1 VSTAG
6 TVDPRALFAR
16 LRDEL
21 PSDVTDHIVVVGSL
35 AAAYHYAGQVG
46 RGVKTKDADLVI
58 HPAGHT
64 VAAQEIA
71 TRLLQRGWRE
81 RPRDREPGT
90 ASTPPDE
97 LPAIRL
103 YPPDHDDYF
112 VELLMV
118 SAGETPGAKPWVSVE
133 LPGGYYGLP
142 GFEFRALTM
151 IDRQRGADGIA
162 YAHPAMMA
170 LANLLSHRELRHHV
184 MSAPIGGRLV
194 ERYAKDLGRV
204 LALARLASREDVE
217 AWAPRWLFALQ
228 ECFPTRWP
236 ELAGSVGAGLR
247 ALLDDAAFED
257 AWHCCNVGLLANM
270 GVTET
275 QLRAIARQVVADAIE
290 PVETRGAPSIDLPGR
305 GYGLGHAS
313 ARPAL
318 QERNLARRRQL
329 D

>member
-1 VSTAG
+1 MSPG

-16 LRDEL
+16 LQAEL
-21 PSDVTDHIVVVGSL
+21 PVDVIDHIVIIGSL
-35 AAAYHYAGQVG
+35 AAAYHHADQVRG
-46 RGVKTKDADLVI
+46 GVKTKDADLVI

-71 TRLLQRGWRE
+71 NRLMQRGWRE
-81 RPRDREPGT
+81 KRDREPGT
-90 ASTPPDE
+90 AATPPGD

-118 SAGETPGAKPWVSVE
+118 PAGETPGAKPWVSVE

-142 GFEFRALTM
+142 GFEFLALTM
-151 IDRQRGADGIA
+151 IDRQRGPDGIE

-204 LALARLASREDVE
+204 LALARLASREEVE

-247 ALLDDAAFED
+247 ALVDDAAFEE

-275 QLRAIARQVVADAIE
+275 QLRVIARQVIGDAIE
-290 PVETRGAPSIDLPGR
+290 PVEAGGR
-305 GYGLGHAS
+305 HA
-313 ARPAL
+313 L
-318 QERNLARRRQL
+318 ELHG
-329 D
+329 

>member
-1 VSTAG
+1 MSTIA

-16 LRDEL
+16 LRQEL
-21 PSDVTDHIVVVGSL
+21 PAEVLDHIVVVGSL
-35 AAAYHYAGQVG
+35 AAAYHYADQVG

-71 TRLLQRGWRE
+71 NRLLQRGWRE
-81 RPRDREPGT
+81 RTRDREPGT
-90 ASTPPDE
+90 GSTPPSE

-103 YPPDHDDYF
+103 YPPDHDEYF

-118 SAGETPGAKPWVSVE
+118 PAGETPGAKPWVSVE

-142 GFEFRALTM
+142 GFEFLALTM
-151 IDRQRGADGIA
+151 IDRQCGADGIE

-170 LANLLSHRELRHHV
+170 LANLLSHRELRQQI

-204 LALARLASREDVE
+204 LALARLARREDVE
-217 AWAPRWLFALQ
+217 TWGPRWLCALQ
-228 ECFPTRWP
+228 KCFPTRWP
-236 ELAGSVGAGLR
+236 ELAASVGAGLR
-247 ALLDDAAFED
+247 ALLVDGMFDE
-257 AWHCCNVGLLANM
+257 AWHCCNVGLLANI

-275 QLRAIARQVVADAIE
+275 QLRAIARQVIADAIE
-290 PVETRGAPSIDLPGR
+290 PVEAGGR
-305 GYGLGHAS
+305 E
-313 ARPAL
+313 ARSGGMV
-318 QERNLARRRQL
+318 EGG
-329 D
+329 

>member
-16 LRDEL
+16 LCREL
-21 PSDVTDHIVVVGSL
+21 PGDVLDHIVVVGL
-35 AAAYHYAGQVG
+35 AAAYHYADRVG

-71 TRLLQRGWRE
+71 GRLIQRGWRE
-81 RPRDREPGT
+81 KRDREPGT
-90 ASTPPDE
+90 ASTPPSD

-103 YPPDHDDYF
+103 YPPDHDEYF

-118 SAGETPGAKPWVSVE
+118 PGGETPGAKPWVSVE
-133 LPGGYYGLP
+133 LSGGYYGLP
-142 GFEFRALTM
+142 GFEFLALTM
-151 IDRQRGADGIA
+151 IDRQRGAEGIE

-184 MSAPIGGRLV
+184 MSTPIGGRLV

-228 ECFPTRWP
+228 ECFVHPRP
-236 ELAGSVGAGLR
+236 
-247 ALLDDAAFED
+247 
-257 AWHCCNVGLLANM
+257 
-270 GVTET
+270 
-275 QLRAIARQVVADAIE
+275 
-290 PVETRGAPSIDLPGR
+290 APSRVDR
-305 GYGLGHAS
+305 RAVTLGSPEAVN
-313 ARPAL
+313 PW
-318 QERNLARRRQL
+318 QGPRRREIRQRT
-329 D
+329 

>member
-1 VSTAG
+1 MSSAG

-16 LRDEL
+16 LREEL

-35 AAAYHYAGQVG
+35 AAAYHYADQVG

-71 TRLLQRGWRE
+71 NRLLQRGWRE
-81 RPRDREPGT
+81 RRRDREPGT
-90 ASTPPDE
+90 ASTPPSE

-103 YPPDHDDYF
+103 YPPDHDKYF

-118 SAGETPGAKPWVSVE
+118 PEGETPGAKPWVSVE

-142 GFEFRALTM
+142 GFEFLALTM
-151 IDRQRGADGIA
+151 VDRRRGADGIE

-184 MSAPIGGRLV
+184 MSGPIGGRLV

-228 ECFPTRWP
+228 ACFPTRWP
-236 ELAGSVGAGLR
+236 ELAVSVGAGLR
-247 ALLDDAAFED
+247 ALLEDAAFEE

-275 QLRAIARQVVADAIE
+275 QLRAIARQVIADAIE
-290 PVETRGAPSIDLPGR
+290 PVEAGAPR
-305 GYGLGHAS
+305 A
-313 ARPAL
+313 
-318 QERNLARRRQL
+318 
-329 D
+329 

>member
-1 VSTAG
+1 MSTG

-16 LRDEL
+16 LRGEL
-21 PSDVTDHIVVVGSL
+21 PADVIDHIVVIGSL
-35 AAAYHYAGQVG
+35 AAAYHHADQVRG
-46 RGVKTKDADLVI
+46 GVKTKDADLVI

-64 VAAQEIA
+64 IAAQEIA

-118 SAGETPGAKPWVSVE
+118 PAGETPGAKPWVSVE

-142 GFEFRALTM
+142 GFEFLALTM
-151 IDRQRGADGIA
+151 VDRQRGRDGID

-236 ELAGSVGAGLR
+236 ELAESVGAGLR
-247 ALLDDAAFED
+247 ALLDDAAFEE

-275 QLRAIARQVVADAIE
+275 QLRAIARQVIADAIE
-290 PVETRGAPSIDLPGR
+290 PVEARGRGASLT
-305 GYGLGHAS
+305 
-313 ARPAL
+313 
-318 QERNLARRRQL
+318 
-329 D
+329 